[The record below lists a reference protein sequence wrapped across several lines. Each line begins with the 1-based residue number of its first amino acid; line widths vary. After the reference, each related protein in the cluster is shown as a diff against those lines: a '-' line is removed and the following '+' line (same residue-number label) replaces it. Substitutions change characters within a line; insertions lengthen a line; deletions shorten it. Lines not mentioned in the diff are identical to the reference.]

1 MHMRRYLVVA
11 NQTLGG
17 GHLLSLL
24 RELGE
29 KPSTF
34 HVLVPAAPPVE
45 HPWTE
50 AEASAIA
57 RRRLEIAL
65 ERFRKVGLEVTGEV
79 GDARPLQAID
89 DVLDRESFDEIV
101 LSTLPPRFSRLLK
114 LDLVHRVEAAYRL
127 PVRHVIS
134 ARERVEA

>member
-1 MHMRRYLVVA
+1 MRRYLVVA

-24 RELGE
+24 RELAE

-34 HVLVPAAPPVE
+34 YVLVPASPPVD

-89 DVLDRESFDEIV
+89 DVLEREPFDEIV
-101 LSTLPPRFSRLLK
+101 LSTLPPRFSRWLK

-134 ARERVEA
+134 AREGVEV